1 MKLNSIGNT
10 GLKETY
16 LDWQAIQ
23 SCATYAS
30 FTIIQ
35 CLQINTTPKL
45 YYEGIWLGLTDKA
58 KEGQFVWD
66 ASGATANY
74 ANWVAGEP
82 NNSPLVGGE
91 NCVQM
96 LPGNG
101 QWNDMLCSPSYSEV
115 HLQQF
120 TMCETQIKGT
130 VGHY

>member
-1 MKLNSIGNT
+1 M
-10 GLKETY
+10 
-16 LDWQAIQ
+16 
-23 SCATYAS
+23 
-30 FTIIQ
+30 
-35 CLQINTTPKL
+35 

-74 ANWVAGEP
+74 TNWVAGEP

-130 VGHY
+130 VGHYWSGIQMVHEHTIYELWSKYWKFNNSNYGASDQEIGKLLDGR